1 MATRGTQFGR
11 TMTYFREA
19 HLDEAQAA
27 LNRAAGI
34 VSERTAQAQTTPKPQ
49 RRARRAKGTNAQ
61 EVTGEANR
69 PSSQQ

>member
-34 VSERTAQAQTTPKPQ
+34 VNERTAQAQTTQKPQ
-49 RRARRAKGTNAQ
+49 RRARKAKGNAVEPATQ
-61 EVTGEANR
+61 ERGAVA
-69 PSSQQ
+69 S